1 MVDIFTPLIQ
11 SPKLQEHFSKLT
23 NYIKEE
29 QQKRKDFYRFV
40 TEDLKAEFINGE
52 VVIHSSATV
61 SHESVSFNLASLMY
75 YYTVSNN
82 LGKVTYEKLMIA
94 LTRNNYEPDI
104 CFFEA
109 AKVKKL
115 KDDQKL
121 CPAPDFIVE
130 VINKSTEKI
139 DRGVKFEDYALHGVK
154 EYWIVEPRHKTI
166 EKYLLVNK
174 NTNWKKSYCMAISAV
189 K

>member
-1 MVDIFTPLIQ
+1 MT
-11 SPKLQEHFSKLT
+11 
-23 NYIKEE
+23 
-29 QQKRKDFYRFV
+29 
-40 TEDLKAEFINGE
+40 AEFINGE
-52 VVIHSSATV
+52 VIIYSPITDE
-61 SHESVSFNLASLMY
+61 HESVSFNLASLLHF
-75 YYTVSNN
+75 YTVVNN
-82 LGKVTYEKLMIA
+82 SGRVTHEKLMIA
-94 LTRNNYEPDI
+94 LTSNHEPDI

-109 AKVKKL
+109 AKAKKL

-139 DRGVKFEDYALHGVK
+139 DRGIKFEYYALHGVK
-154 EYWIVEPRHKTI
+154 EYWIVDPRHKTI